1 MSTAE
6 DNGNSAIRNN
16 INLGYDLNEDGTV
29 QNPTIVEIAEELEK
43 QNGGKHSI
51 RTMWA
56 TFWCDSEEL
65 RHSEFERVVKVWPT
79 SKYIL
84 YGPIEWT
91 EENKKPHCHVLIA
104 FKSSKMFKTIIKT
117 LNPHQYAKIQAVRN
131 FESCKEY
138 VLKSNPD
145 DKIEYGKPLQQGL
158 RTDLNEILQEC
169 NFNVKEIQEKHPDK
183 YVHFGRGIDKIC
195 ETHNDDLSTM
205 DWLGLEKDEEGNFI
219 DKPFKPTA
227 VHWFYGPTGSGKTRL
242 IKKLVGEKVK
252 KGDVLI
258 SEISIINKFSQ
269 SGFAI
274 GAIKPN
280 SKIVILDEFR
290 GSSVK
295 FSELLQIIDG
305 EKINIKGSQIYLHV
319 DEIYIS
325 SCYSPYEVYS
335 GLTNQTDKLNQLLRR
350 LTDLKRVD
358 YDGVKDE
365 EIDLNK
371 LNCDNEDEILI

>member
-1 MSTAE
+1 MSTAKV
-6 DNGNSAIRNN
+6 NGDSSICNI
-16 INLGYDLNEDGTV
+16 INLSPNLNADGSV
-29 QNPTIVEIAEELEK
+29 QNPTIASEAEELK
-43 QNGGKHSI
+43 KRFGGKNSI
-51 RTMWA
+51 KTVCA
-56 TFWCDSEEL
+56 SYWCDSEEQ
-65 RHSEFERVVKVWPT
+65 RHAEFERLVKVWP
-79 SKYIL
+79 SSRYIL
-84 YGPIEWT
+84 FGPIEWT
-91 EENKKPHCHVLIA
+91 EENKKPHCHVIISFA
-104 FKSSKMFKTIIKT
+104 SSKMFKTILKT
-117 LNPHQYAKIQAVRN
+117 MKSQNYHIEPCRN
-131 FESCKEY
+131 FNSAKEY
-138 VLKSNPD
+138 ALKENPD

-169 NFNVKEIQEKHPDK
+169 NFNVKEIQEKHPEK

-195 ETHNDDLSTM
+195 ETHNDELSTM
-205 DWLGLEKDEEGNFI
+205 DWLGLEKDENGEFI
-219 DKPFKPTA
+219 DKPYKPTA

-242 IKKLVGEKVK
+242 IKKIVGDKVK

-319 DEIYIS
+319 EEIFIS
-325 SCYSPYEVYS
+325 SCFTPEECYKNMN
-335 GLTNQTDKLNQLLRR
+335 GTDSIKQLYRR
-350 LTDLKRVD
+350 LTDLKHVD
-358 YDGVKDE
+358 YDGISDE
-365 EIDLNK
+365 LIDIDK
-371 LNCDNEDEILI
+371 LNCVNEDEIFG